1 MRTWKRHLAILAA
14 LTSCL
19 GMADRAIAQAD
30 IANVFKGKNLTVI
43 VPSAPGGDRG
53 GSATVFIAHFGKHVP
68 GNPTVV
74 ASYMPGAGGAI
85 GMNYL
90 YSVSPKDGTAIGT
103 PLTGFVVAQ
112 AVGEKSVKYDV
123 SRMSWIGRTASNS
136 QILYVWHTTGVTDI
150 QGAKNKQITIGSTGA
165 NSASTI
171 LPLMMNQVIGTK
183 FKIIEGYNG
192 SAAFNLAM
200 ERGET
205 DGTLTTWGN
214 VRSNHYA
221 WIQEGKARVIV
232 QLALAR
238 HPDLPNVPIAPELTN
253 DPDGKAL
260 LEFTCSTAEVG
271 QSFVTPP
278 DVPANIVAALRKAFE
293 ATMKDPEYVAAT
305 QKAKIDLSPM
315 TGEELEKLAQKTLA
329 TPKSVIARYQAA
341 VGPQ

>member
-1 MRTWKRHLAILAA
+1 MALPARRLLVLLALLAA
-14 LTSCL
+14 TPLCSQASAQSSV
-19 GMADRAIAQAD
+19 AD
-30 IANVFKGKNLTVI
+30 VFKGKNLSVI
-43 VPSAPGGDRG
+43 IPSSPGGDRG

-74 ASYMPGAGGAI
+74 ANYMPGAGGAI

-90 YSVSPKDGTAIGT
+90 YSVSPRDGTAIGT

-112 AVGEKSVKYDV
+112 ATGEKSVKYDV
-123 SRMSWIGRTASNS
+123 SKMHWIGRTASNS
-136 QILYVWHTTGVTDI
+136 QILYVWHTTGVSDI
-150 QGAKNKQITIGSTGA
+150 AGAKAKQITIGSTGA

-171 LPLMMNQVIGTK
+171 LPLMMNQVLGTK

-214 VRSNHYA
+214 VRTNHFA
-221 WIQEGKARVIV
+221 WIQDGRARVIV

-238 HPDLPNVPIAPELTN
+238 HPDLPNIPIAPELAS

-260 LEFTCSTAEVG
+260 LEFTCSTSEIG
-271 QSFVTPP
+271 QSFITPP
-278 DVPANIVAALRKAFE
+278 DVPAHVVAALRRAFDD
-293 ATMKDPEYVAAT
+293 TMKDPEYIAAT
-305 QKAKIDLSPM
+305 KKANIELNPMSADELTRLTKTTLAAPKHIIERYQKA
-315 TGEELEKLAQKTLA
+315 
-329 TPKSVIARYQAA
+329 
-341 VGPQ
+341 VGAP